1 MPPSFSVMQPSVQV
15 LIDEQIALIKE
26 RQTGMAAFRETKTF
40 VSQLTA
46 ACPSMRLVV
55 TILLSVYHVL
65 SAEAQRLSGHSGV
78 PLQIILLGLG
88 DSYMMTPTQAGMQPI
103 LRTGTGGFGGIAPR
117 VCGAGTQH
125 MAMKAKC
132 IHEPLLPP
140 LPHSLP
146 RGSCRTPLMS
156 ALSAAA
162 ESYVLA
168 KIDGPATLCRDLD
181 ARIVEVVPGAADGSA
196 HQLSAGGPACRVSVH
211 PPTRAHNSTGTLHP
225 T

>member
-1 MPPSFSVMQPSVQV
+1 MPPSFSVMQPSVQA

-55 TILLSVYHVL
+55 TILLPVYHVL

-78 PLQIILLGLG
+78 PIQIILLGLD

-117 VCGAGTQH
+117 VSGAGTQH
-125 MAMKAKC
+125 MAMKARC
-132 IHEPLLPP
+132 M
-140 LPHSLP
+140 S
-146 RGSCRTPLMS
+146 RSCRRCRTPYLAALAGRPSCLPCLQPPRRMCWPRSTCPQRS
-156 ALSAAA
+156 AL
-162 ESYVLA
+162 
-168 KIDGPATLCRDLD
+168 IW
-181 ARIVEVVPGAADGSA
+181 
-196 HQLSAGGPACRVSVH
+196 
-211 PPTRAHNSTGTLHP
+211 TRGW
-225 T
+225 